1 VSERT
6 PGRAAGSA
14 KRPTIVDVARA
25 AGVSKSLVSL
35 VMQGSPLV
43 RDEKRARVMAAA
55 QELGYRMNSAARSLS
70 VQRSGTVGVL
80 VSDLRNP
87 ALIDIVDLASEQL
100 QTAGLSPLLTT
111 GLLPTSRRTQAP
123 HLDVVSVGRLKDL
136 RVEGVLVVGSVPD
149 RAAFAELLGD
159 LPVVTASAQAEGLP
173 GDAVRT
179 DDVTGMRLVVDHLV
193 ERGHRRI
200 AHLGGRGGAVAA
212 DRLSGYVD
220 AMQAHGLEENCVI
233 ADADFTEAAGYR
245 GAGELLGNAEP
256 TAGPTALVAV
266 NDLAAI
272 GAMSAAFDRGLAV
285 PTNLAVTGYDN
296 SFIAAIRH
304 VSLTSVNPN
313 TDGIASLAV
322 RRLVER
328 IGGDTSAPADHLLPP
343 TLVVRGSSSAPNP
356 AGRSGRH
363 DWS

>member
-1 VSERT
+1 VSERI
-6 PGRAAGSA
+6 PERAAGPA
-14 KRPTIVDVARA
+14 KRPTIVDVARV

-43 RDEKRARVMAAA
+43 RDEKRARVLAAA

-111 GLLPTSRRTQAP
+111 GVLPTSRRTSTP
-123 HLDVVSVGRLKDL
+123 HLDTTSVGRLKDL

-149 RAAFAELLGD
+149 RAAFAEMLGD

-179 DDVTGMRLVVDHLV
+179 DDAAGMRLVVDHLV

-212 DRLSGYVD
+212 DRLTGYRT
-220 AMQAHGLEENCVI
+220 AMRAHGLESNCVV
-233 ADADFTEAAGYR
+233 ADADFTEVAGYR
-245 GAGELLGNAEP
+245 GAAELLNAALLP
-256 TAGPTALVAV
+256 AATAVVAV
-266 NDLAAI
+266 NDLAAV
-272 GAMSAAFDRGLAV
+272 GAMSAAADRGLAV
-285 PTNLAVTGYDN
+285 PADLAVTGYDN
-296 SFIAAIRH
+296 SFVAAIRQ
-304 VSLTSVNPN
+304 VSLTSVNPD
-313 TDGIASLAV
+313 TDGIASLAA
-322 RRLVER
+322 RRLVDR
-328 IGGDTSAPADHLLPP
+328 IGGDTSAASDHLLPP
-343 TLVVRGSSSAPNP
+343 TLVVRGSTG
-356 AGRSGRH
+356 GRC
-363 DWS
+363 DE